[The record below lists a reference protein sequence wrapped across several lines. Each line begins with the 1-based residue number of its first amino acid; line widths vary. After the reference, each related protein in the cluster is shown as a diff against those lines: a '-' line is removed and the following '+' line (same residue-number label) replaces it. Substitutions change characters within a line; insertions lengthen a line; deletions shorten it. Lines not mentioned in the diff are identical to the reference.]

1 MDLMTVVGFQHVYM
15 RGLRGS
21 DSDSRRVSEA
31 QAVDL
36 MTVAGFQHVHM
47 HGIRGSDSDG
57 CMLKPCN
64 SHQIHCLSL

>member
-1 MDLMTVVGFQHVYM
+1 MDSEAQTMDLMTVVGFQHVYM

-36 MTVAGFQHVHM
+36 MTVAGFQHATVTV
-47 HGIRGSDSDG
+47 
-57 CMLKPCN
+57 
-64 SHQIHCLSL
+64 